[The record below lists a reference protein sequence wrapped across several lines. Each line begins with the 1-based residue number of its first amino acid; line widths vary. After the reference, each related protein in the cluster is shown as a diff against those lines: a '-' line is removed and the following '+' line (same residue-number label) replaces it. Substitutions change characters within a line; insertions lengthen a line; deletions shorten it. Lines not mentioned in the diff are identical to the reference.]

1 MYKPVTNTIKYI
13 TIQLDIKP
21 PAGTLPII
29 IIIPARRSKEASKFL
44 ALNAR
49 KEAEATKNANKAN
62 MVADKG
68 ENIYLNI
75 HWNKLP
81 FFCT

>member
-1 MYKPVTNTIKYI
+1 MYKPDTNTIKYI
-13 TIQLDIKP
+13 TIQLDIKT

-29 IIIPARRSKEASKFL
+29 IIIPARSSKEASKLL

-68 ENIYLNI
+68 EIYI
-75 HWNKLP
+75 
-81 FFCT
+81 